1 MMTSKMNIG
10 WKAVLVAGLCA
21 ISQTSCGGSSGNAAP
36 APAPSPGVASPSPSP
51 SSSTT
56 LSWVEV
62 SEISQCPS
70 HPLDCP
76 TANGFNVDSS
86 GAFSVDSQ
94 GSAGNVDS
102 GDLSRLNAIASQY
115 AANSG
120 LLGFSC
126 SATMSMP
133 GSPGDTT
140 VSITYSDGSS
150 QTIFSIDTASQQT
163 CMLGSLA
170 NAQAIFQLMSNLA
183 GKYNPTPAP
192 SPSPSSS
199 ATMTLAY

>member
-1 MMTSKMNIG
+1 MTTSKMNIG
-10 WKAVLVAGLCA
+10 WKLVMVAGLCA
-21 ISQTSCGGSSGNAAP
+21 ISQTSCGGSSGSAAP
-36 APAPSPGVASPSPSP
+36 APVPSPGVVSPSPSP
-51 SSSTT
+51 STT

-94 GSAGNVDS
+94 DSAGNVNS
-102 GDLSRLNAIASQY
+102 GDLSKLNVIASRY

-126 SATMSMP
+126 SATMSIP

-150 QTIFSIDTASQQT
+150 QTIFSIDTATRQT

-170 NAQAIFQLMSNLA
+170 NAQAIFQLMTNLA
-183 GKYNPTPAP
+183 GKYNPTPT
-192 SPSPSSS
+192 PSPSSS
-199 ATMTLAY
+199 ATMTLTY